1 MKILYYNW
9 TQFDNTN
16 NEGGGVNVYQK
27 NLIDYMLK
35 ETNNE
40 IYFLSSGTYYDLFN
54 KKTYIK
60 ESKNIFGDKCKTYKL
75 INSKCLAPAS
85 AMYDDINTY
94 LSDVEDYEALK
105 NFINK
110 CGGFDVIHFNNIEG
124 LSLNC
129 LKIKKDFPNT
139 KVVYSLHNYFF
150 CCPKVNLFY
159 NDEENC
165 TDYQDG
171 KLCKKCLKKIVS
183 KKKIILFYKT
193 DRISKNLHMTGINKK
208 IKWHAKNLLKK
219 LKKKNAQVKSEDAQ
233 QEFNCDFKEYRDKS
247 IEVINDYVDVV
258 LAVSNRVREIAIKY
272 GIKQDKIFTDYI
284 GTKVAETET
293 GKLNNRESKTQDFN
307 IAYMGYFNKQKG
319 FDFLVEALEKMPE
332 DIAKKINFYCYAKIK
347 DENDRINVEKIKKLN
362 EKLNSATHI
371 NGYNHKDLPDIY
383 KNIDLGIV
391 PVIWEDNL
399 PQVAIEYVAY
409 GVPILCSDLGGAQE
423 LSEAKEFVFKA
434 GDINDFQE
442 KITNIINKR
451 DLLKKYFDKK
461 KKLTTMEEHINSLM
475 EFYNE

>member
-60 ESKNIFGDKCKTYKL
+60 ESKNIYGDKCKTYKL

-139 KVVYSLHNYFF
+139 KVIYSLHNYFF

-159 NDEENC
+159 NDEKNC
-165 TDYQDG
+165 IDYQEG
-171 KLCKKCLKKIVS
+171 KLCNKCINSVVS
-183 KKKIILFYKT
+183 KRKITFFYKI
-193 DRISKNLHMTGINKK
+193 DRLSESLHMSGINKK
-208 IKWHAKNLLKK
+208 IRWCAKSLLKK
-219 LKKKNAQVKSEDAQ
+219 LKNKNLQRKTEYKFHD
-233 QEFNCDFKEYRDKS
+233 FNCNFKEYREKS
-247 IEVINDYVDVV
+247 VETINDYVDVV

-272 GIKQDKIFTDYI
+272 GVKPEKIFTNYI
-284 GTKVAETET
+284 GTKVAENEI
-293 GKLNNRESKTQDFN
+293 GQLNIRKNKTQDFN

-319 FDFLVEALEKMPE
+319 FDFLVEALNNLPD
-332 DIAKKINFYCYAKIK
+332 DIAKKINFYCYAKMK
-347 DENDRINVEKIKKLN
+347 DENDKINVEKIKELNRKL
-362 EKLNSATHI
+362 KSATHI
-371 NGYNHKDLPDIY
+371 NGYNHNELPKIY
-383 KNIDLGIV
+383 ENIDLGIV

-409 GVPILCSDLGGAQE
+409 GVPVLCRNLGGAQE
-423 LSEAKEFVFKA
+423 LSAAKEFVFKA
-434 GDINDFQE
+434 GDIKDFQN
-442 KITNIINKR
+442 KIIKIIKNRK
-451 DLLKKYFDKK
+451 LLKKYFDEKQ
-461 KKLTTMEEHINSLM
+461 KLTTMDEHVKTLM
-475 EFYNE
+475 KFYR